1 MYVHSIFTGW
11 SRKLSAGYSRGL
23 LYVFLFDVVDL
34 TTLWLK
40 AVLAVSVHSDLLCI
54 HAADVEYSKGV
65 VKVSN

>member
-1 MYVHSIFTGW
+1 MFT
-11 SRKLSAGYSRGL
+11 
-23 LYVFLFDVVDL
+23 VFLQVGAGSCLQATVEVCCMSPSLDVVDF

-54 HAADVEYSKGV
+54 HVADVEYSKGV

>member
-23 LYVFLFDVVDL
+23 LSLFGVVDF

-40 AVLAVSVHSDLLCI
+40 AVLAVQCI
-54 HAADVEYSKGV
+54 QTCCAYMSQMLNTA
-65 VKVSN
+65 KV